1 MSIVERAGLTWKTSV
16 FQGPRV
22 ISAYTR
28 EISQV
33 SEDEFLEGQPLGKQ
47 PLCVLE
53 ILYIDSHNNYPLEHC
68 WLRFTVTG

>member
-1 MSIVERAGLTWKTSV
+1 MSIVERAGLTWKTSA

-33 SEDEFLEGQPLGKQ
+33 SEEGQPLGKQ

-53 ILYIDSHNNYPLEHC
+53 ILYIDSHNNYPLEHW